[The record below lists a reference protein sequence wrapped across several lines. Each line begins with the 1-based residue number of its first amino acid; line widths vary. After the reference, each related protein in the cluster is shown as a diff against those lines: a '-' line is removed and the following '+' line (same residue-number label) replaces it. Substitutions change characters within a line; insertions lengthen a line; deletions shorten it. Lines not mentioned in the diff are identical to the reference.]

1 MCKIFDDWFVSH
13 FTSYHKVPSRGG
25 IYWSRFEA
33 IKKKPKGQIMKE
45 MWVKGNQR
53 LSMHH
58 PLEAC
63 YESDVDEPQLN

>member
-1 MCKIFDDWFVSH
+1 
-13 FTSYHKVPSRGG
+13 VPSKGG

-33 IKKKPKGQIMKE
+33 IKKKSKGQLTKE

-53 LSMHH
+53 LSMNH

-63 YESDVDEPQLN
+63 YKSNVDEPQLN